1 MSACLGCRK
10 KPSEDRQ
17 PLLPQYNDETSR
29 QRELHK
35 KLHTYQQ
42 LRALSMG
49 YMPTTEQ
56 AIANLRTILAI
67 DLLNPNAANANSLS
81 PSGKALVKYMRQWLV
96 QFMDLVQHK
105 NEGDRLQDLIWYLK
119 RSKVEIDA
127 EDIGKRVAV
136 TKVKKD
142 TAAGMS
148 FFILSSML
156 ETVEPQPHFTV

>member
-49 YMPTTEQ
+49 YMPSTEQ
-56 AIANLRTILAI
+56 AIANLRTILAA
-67 DLLNPNAANANSLS
+67 DLLNPHAANANALS
-81 PSGKALVKYMRQWLV
+81 PSGKALVKYARQWLV
-96 QFMDLVQHK
+96 QFMDLTQHK
-105 NEGDRLQDLIWYLK
+105 NEGDKVQDLIWYLK
-119 RSKVEIDA
+119 RARVEVDVG
-127 EDIGKRVAV
+127 DIGKRVAV
-136 TKVKKD
+136 TRVKKD
-142 TAAGMS
+142 TAAGMLFS
-148 FFILSSML
+148 QIVL
-156 ETVEPQPHFTV
+156 